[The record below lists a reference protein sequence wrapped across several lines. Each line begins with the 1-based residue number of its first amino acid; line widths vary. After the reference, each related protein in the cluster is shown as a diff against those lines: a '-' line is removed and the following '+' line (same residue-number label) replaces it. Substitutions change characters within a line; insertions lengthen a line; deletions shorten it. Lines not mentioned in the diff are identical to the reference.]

1 MPRAIPG
8 CLLILLLGV
17 SACVPQAQKSMP
29 ATQVIIKFSD
39 AVRQPDAP
47 EFVARLARDTGA
59 GMQYVR
65 PMSGDAHVYRINGI
79 RDDAHLRGVLA
90 SISERND
97 VVYAE
102 ADKKMQAM
110 PGKGEK

>member
-1 MPRAIPG
+1 
-8 CLLILLLGV
+8 
-17 SACVPQAQKSMP
+17 
-29 ATQVIIKFSD
+29 
-39 AVRQPDAP
+39 
-47 EFVARLARDTGA
+47 
-59 GMQYVR
+59 
-65 PMSGDAHVYRINGI
+65 MSGDAHVYRIDGI